1 MQLLLK
7 RKGTEVQNETA
18 ESNTNEIKK
27 KKTPAYKKI
36 LVSTLVAALLMSAG
50 IVGGAK
56 FLALYPYAITN
67 ADDDVICYVKDKD
80 AAGKAVRNAV
90 KALNKDNGEMLVV
103 SLGDSIKVARADSL
117 SKRDDVVASK
127 EAAERIIKSTK
138 DSGSSEDGLKIV
150 SLKKEKRKF
159 MPDTI
164 YEKGETM
171 LAGQKEV
178 KAEGKEG
185 LEEVTVSVTA
195 VNGRVAEEE
204 DIDSV
209 MLDKGENPVIVKGVL
224 GVPEGED
231 WRTYTGDPVAKNG
244 GEIIT
249 TAQEYIG
256 QVRYRRGGV
265 SLETGV
271 DCVGFV
277 RAIYR
282 LYGIDL
288 PASLRKQGVHISY
301 SNAQA
306 GDIICYPKHYGI
318 YIGGGKMV
326 HATSGKGVSIGSV
339 NLKKLTDV
347 RRIVTE

>member
-1 MQLLLK
+1 MTDKLSPLEIYSISE
-7 RKGTEVQNETA
+7 GSNIYNELSAYSSAIEDFA
-18 ESNTNEIKK
+18 ED
-27 KKTPAYKKI
+27 AD
-36 LVSTLVAALLMSAG
+36 ALLRE
-50 IVGGAK
+50 I
-56 FLALYPYAITN
+56 
-67 ADDDVICYVKDKD
+67 
-80 AAGKAVRNAV
+80 
-90 KALNKDNGEMLVV
+90 
-103 SLGDSIKVARADSL
+103 
-117 SKRDDVVASK
+117 
-127 EAAERIIKSTK
+127 
-138 DSGSSEDGLKIV
+138 
-150 SLKKEKRKF
+150 
-159 MPDTI
+159 
-164 YEKGETM
+164 
-171 LAGQKEV
+171 
-178 KAEGKEG
+178 
-185 LEEVTVSVTA
+185 
-195 VNGRVAEEE
+195 
-204 DIDSV
+204 
-209 MLDKGENPVIVKGVL
+209 
-224 GVPEGED
+224 
-231 WRTYTGDPVAKNG
+231 
-244 GEIIT
+244 IIT

-288 PASLRKQGVHISY
+288 PAGLRKQGVHISY

>member
-1 MQLLLK
+1 
-7 RKGTEVQNETA
+7 VQNETA
-18 ESNTNEIKK
+18 EISKNENESVKK
-27 KKTPAYKKI
+27 KKPSAFRKI
-36 LVSTLVAALLMSAG
+36 LVSTLIAALLMTAG

-56 FLALYPYAITN
+56 FIALYPYAITD
-67 ADDDVICYVKDKD
+67 ADDEVICYVKDKKT
-80 AAGKAVRNAV
+80 AGKAVRSAV
-90 KALNKDNGEMLVV
+90 NALNKLNGKILVV
-103 SLGDSIKVARADSL
+103 SLGDSVKVERADSL
-117 SKRDDVVASK
+117 SKRDEVVAAK
-127 EAAERIIKSTK
+127 EAAKRIISSVEGSKG
-138 DSGSSEDGLKIV
+138 SGDGLTIV
-150 SLKKEKRKF
+150 SLKKEERSF

-178 KAEGKEG
+178 KEEGKEG

-195 VNGRVAEEE
+195 VNGRIAEAE

-209 MLDKGENPVIVKGVL
+209 TIDKGENPVIVKGIL

-244 GEIIT
+244 DEVIT

-256 QVRYRRGGV
+256 QVRYKRGGV

-288 PASLRKQGVHISY
+288 PSGLRRQGVHVSY
-301 SNAQA
+301 SNAQP

-318 YIGGGKMV
+318 YIGDGKMV

-339 NLKKLTDV
+339 NMKKLTDV